1 MFCLSECV
9 RSFKCHERQ
18 DIKTPRFVPFSLAE
32 KCKPLKAET
41 SCSCLGNLQL
51 LRANVYI
58 YSACEWII
66 LGGGFSIYLWGK
78 KYQKNWALFSFFF
91 SFRKKYFKK
100 LLLEFFYKI
109 ICIGI
114 SHEHTAAS
122 NTPII
127 FLLLQYLDLCLF
139 HYVIRRVSSQL
150 KLDSLTE

>member
-100 LLLEFFYKI
+100 LLLEFFLQNNLHRDKPRAYGGFKYTNYFSVTTVSRFVF
-109 ICIGI
+109 I
-114 SHEHTAAS
+114 SLRYSAGVKSA
-122 NTPII
+122 
-127 FLLLQYLDLCLF
+127 
-139 HYVIRRVSSQL
+139 
-150 KLDSLTE
+150 